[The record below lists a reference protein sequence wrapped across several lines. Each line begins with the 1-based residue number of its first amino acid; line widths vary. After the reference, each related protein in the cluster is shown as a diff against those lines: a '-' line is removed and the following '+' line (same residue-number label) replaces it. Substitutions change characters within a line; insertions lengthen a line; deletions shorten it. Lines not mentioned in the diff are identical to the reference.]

1 MEDSEFSSTERI
13 LLSVIGLIFLVVIGG
28 LIFAPE
34 IFWDDFVKVYIW
46 DPIVKDAGKSGD
58 AGYTAVNTAVY
69 IATMI
74 AAVIAFQAL
83 FRKCRFDQEKE
94 PCPFCK
100 NIQIVPKLNHGVG

>member
-1 MEDSEFSSTERI
+1 MEDTEFSNSERI
-13 LLSVIGLIFLVVIGG
+13 LLSIIGLIFLVVIGG
-28 LIFAPE
+28 LVFAPE

-58 AGYTAVNTAVY
+58 AGYTPVNTAVY

-83 FRKCRFDQEKE
+83 FRKWQLPVDD
-94 PCPFCK
+94 
-100 NIQIVPKLNHGVG
+100 

>member
-1 MEDSEFSSTERI
+1 MVWTWKTQNSPAQREI

-74 AAVIAFQAL
+74 AAVIAFRTISQVATSS
-83 FRKCRFDQEKE
+83 
-94 PCPFCK
+94 
-100 NIQIVPKLNHGVG
+100 